1 MKRKRLCL
9 TLSLLLAAVAL
20 GTAVWMFLQFDE
32 GCTQQ
37 RQFQEL
43 SRSTAHRP
51 EPEATT
57 TPATGYLERLLEH
70 GRPKVVSETN
80 VGTPAEKATAAPS
93 ESVPVTELVHDLP
106 ALQEENPDCI
116 GWVRVSGTGIDYP
129 VMWTPDEP
137 DRYLHR
143 GYWGEESNYG
153 VPYLDARCTLESGNL
168 ILYGHNMFDGAMFT
182 PVLYYTDPEVLAS
195 CSAIQVEIGGEV
207 RTYRAFAAA
216 HTTTA
221 SPIFRYVHLTTPEAV
236 ADFLA
241 AVQAECGQ
249 TLDPKPGME
258 FVTLVTCDVSR
269 EDGRAVV
276 IGVRVS

>member
-1 MKRKRLCL
+1 MKRQRLCL
-9 TLSLLLAAVAL
+9 TLSVLLAAVAL

-57 TPATGYLERLLEH
+57 IPATGYLENYLDH
-70 GRPKVVSETN
+70 GKPKVESTVSES
-80 VGTPAEKATAAPS
+80 GTPKEADAAP
-93 ESVPVTELVHDLP
+93 TETIPETEPIHDLP

-116 GWVRVSGTGIDYP
+116 GWVRVPGTGIDYP

-137 DRYLHR
+137 DKYLHH

-153 VPYLDARCTLESGNL
+153 VPYLDARCTPSSGNL

-182 PVLYYTDPEVLAS
+182 PVLYYTNPEVLTS
-195 CSAIQVEIGGEV
+195 YGAIQVEISGEV

-216 HTTTA
+216 HTTTV

-236 ADFLA
+236 VDFLA
-241 AVQAECGQ
+241 AVQPECGQ
-249 TLDPKPGME
+249 TLDPEPGME

-269 EDGRAVV
+269 EDGRALVV
-276 IGVRVS
+276 GVRVS